1 MVRRANTLTKSAFR
15 ESCFLRNSRRCR
27 SDSLN
32 SSVGSVRYVS
42 MASAGEMGDRM
53 AMVEVA
59 SVARVVASMSRR
71 EEVVAVAAMCSSKSL
86 GAAKDWVEVPL
97 MAMTLPASGATK
109 DAAGAVA
116 AARRMRI
123 TDFMVREEEYV
134 LRAKVEIMVQPAF
147 RSGERCG

>member
-1 MVRRANTLTKSAFR
+1 VVRRANTLTKSAFR

-42 MASAGEMGDRM
+42 MASAGEVGDRT

-71 EEVVAVAAMCSSKSL
+71 EAAAVAAMCSSKSL

-134 LRAKVEIMVQPAF
+134 LRAKVEHGAACKL
-147 RSGERCG
+147 S